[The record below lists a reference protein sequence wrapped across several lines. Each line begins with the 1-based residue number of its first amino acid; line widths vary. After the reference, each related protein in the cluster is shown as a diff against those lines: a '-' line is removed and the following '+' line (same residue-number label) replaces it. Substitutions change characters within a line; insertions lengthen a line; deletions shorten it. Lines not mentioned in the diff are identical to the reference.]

1 MKAKVGVANLVVSTV
16 PPKNRILI
24 FLGDG
29 YDPCWGVRSSFFFTP
44 LAMGTFIAGGT
55 IFCGFFVICRGHL
68 SGEGRYVSEYYKC
81 HRYIKYSMMKSLPV
95 VGIFIKEI
103 MIFGNVSNVL

>member
-1 MKAKVGVANLVVSTV
+1 
-16 PPKNRILI
+16 
-24 FLGDG
+24 
-29 YDPCWGVRSSFFFTP
+29 
-44 LAMGTFIAGGT
+44 MGTFIAGGT

-68 SGEGRYVSEYYKC
+68 SREGRYVSEYYKC

-103 MIFGNVSNVL
+103 MIFGIISNVLKGVRSSQGGTFFTFKIGL